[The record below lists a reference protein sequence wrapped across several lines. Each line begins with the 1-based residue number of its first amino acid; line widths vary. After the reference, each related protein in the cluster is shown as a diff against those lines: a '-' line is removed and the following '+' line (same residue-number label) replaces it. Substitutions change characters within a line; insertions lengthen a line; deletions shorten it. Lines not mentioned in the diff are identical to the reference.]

1 MYTVLAQINPEPM
14 PEIESDVVQDAVN
27 NILANSSLLGAVRVD
42 LASLKA
48 SPHIYAKIMWGF
60 LNEME
65 NSNIQNDGRQIT
77 DKCDMAWLKQ
87 KLNEYT
93 EFGNL
98 LRRKRNRIAKSVLKM
113 INDDRLDVT
122 LNYRVDAAFILQLVD
137 LVHVTRRQ
145 LECSKVYLKG
155 LLMDPSV
162 CFSSET
168 ASFASITKLFT
179 LLPVFG
185 FTKKFVSF
193 DAATWRHVMVACGA
207 PCPDIARRSGLPKIH
222 SGLDVFERTLH
233 LKKVRLHHR

>member
-27 NILANSSLLGAVRVD
+27 NILANRSLLGTVRVD
-42 LASLKA
+42 LASLNA

-65 NSNIQNDGRQIT
+65 NSNIQNGGRQIT

-87 KLNEYT
+87 RLNEYT

-98 LRRKRNRIAKSVLKM
+98 LRRKRNRIAKSVLKL
-113 INDDRLDVT
+113 INDDRPDVT
-122 LNYRVDAAFILQLVD
+122 LNYRVDTAFILQLVD

-145 LECSKVYLKG
+145 LEYSKIYLKG
-155 LLMDPSV
+155 LLMDPNV

-193 DAATWRHVMVACGA
+193 DAEIWRHVMVACGA
-207 PCPDIARRSGLPKIH
+207 PCPVIARRSGLPKIH
-222 SGLDVFERTLH
+222 SGLDVFEQTLH
-233 LKKVRLHHR
+233 LKKVRLHQR